1 MSFPS
6 MFDDD
11 TTGAGAAFM
20 TETQPPPSQ
29 TPSFLAQSAPPSLP
43 FMPTPAADIPPAAP
57 PVSSYDG
64 STANASNASN
74 SFMSELVSGKY
85 VKQLVLIMVLFFA
98 LNYTPVIE
106 ALASVFPSLFA
117 SGDSS
122 NILSKL
128 FFNALVAGVVFVIIN
143 RFLIQ

>member
-1 MSFPS
+1 

-11 TTGAGAAFM
+11 ASADVGLNSNGGGGFM
-20 TETQPPPSQ
+20 AEAQPPPPQ

-43 FMPTPAADIPPAAP
+43 FMPTPAADVPPAAP
-57 PVSSYDG
+57 PASSED
-64 STANASNASN
+64 SNASNASN
-74 SFMSELVSGKY
+74 ASFMSELVSGKY
-85 VKQLVLIMVLFFA
+85 VKQLALIIVLFFA

-117 SGDSS
+117 SGESS
-122 NILSKL
+122 SVISKL